1 MSKIKITLI
10 KSLIGEK
17 EKARETIQSL
27 GLKKINSS
35 TTREL
40 NDSLDGMLRKVGHL
54 IKIEEVN

>member
-1 MSKIKITLI
+1 MSKIKITLF

-17 EKARETIQSL
+17 EKARETIRSL

-54 IKIEEVN
+54 VKIEEVN

>member
-1 MSKIKITLI
+1 MSKIKITLN

-17 EKARETIQSL
+17 EKARETIRSL

-54 IKIEEVN
+54 VKIEEVN

>member
-10 KSLIGEK
+10 KRLIGEK
-17 EKARETIQSL
+17 EKARETIRSL

-54 IKIEEVN
+54 VKIEEVN

>member
-10 KSLIGEK
+10 KTLIGEK
-17 EKARETIQSL
+17 EKARETIRSL

-54 IKIEEVN
+54 VKIEEVN